1 MIVIH
6 SSGILLSMKATE
18 IKETEMTTTIIE
30 TETFSAEILDDNTG
44 LVYIELWDDR
54 KHTCFIRDYYPT
66 MSQLKELANSVNI
79 G

>member
-1 MIVIH
+1 
-6 SSGILLSMKATE
+6 MKATE

-30 TETFSAEILDDNTG
+30 TETFSVEILDDNTG